1 MRPAAAA
8 DEIPMSPRL
17 KLGVVFSSM
26 LLTLMLVVGAVMG
39 KSEEK
44 DSAYRPL
51 AVYTEVL
58 ARIKSDYVE
67 EPDIEKV
74 TRGALQGLVEYLDP
88 MSSYLSKEQYEEYLE
103 RKGDSVD
110 DGQGW
115 STGLI
120 THKRGNYTAVI
131 GVLPGSAA
139 DKAGIKPG
147 DLIEAI
153 DDRSTRLMPPALLYA
168 RLGGQEGEPVRIL
181 VRSSSNYDDPV
192 EHRLVRTEPAFPEI
206 EREMIEGS
214 IGVITAKSLDS
225 DRVEQIG
232 KAVKALEKQ
241 GATSLILDLRGNAV
255 GSSDSGLRLAD
266 LFLSEG
272 RLATLKGQNS
282 PERTFDA
289 TPKSTVTELPLVVL
303 VDRPTSRGA
312 EIAAAALADNDRA
325 EVIGERTYGLAA
337 EQTTLELEDGA
348 ALLLSTAK
356 YYRGDGEPLHDD
368 GMTPEHSV
376 EPADLRRFRD
386 PENPTPEAEREDPF
400 VQKAVEILQG

>member
-1 MRPAAAA
+1 
-8 DEIPMSPRL
+8 
-17 KLGVVFSSM
+17 M

-67 EPDIEKV
+67 EPDIEMV

-88 MSSYLSKEQYEEYLE
+88 MSSYLSKDQFVEYQE
-103 RKGDSVD
+103 RKKDSVD
-110 DGQGW
+110 GGTGW

-120 THKRGNYTAVI
+120 THKRGNYTAVM
-131 GVLPGSAA
+131 GVIPGSPAA
-139 DKAGIKPG
+139 TAGIEPG

-168 RLGGQEGEPVRIL
+168 RLSGPAGEPVRIL

-192 EHRLVRTEPAFPEI
+192 EHRLVRTEPQLPEV
-206 EREMIEGS
+206 ERKIIEGDV
-214 IGVITAKSLDS
+214 GLITVKALDA
-225 DRVEQIG
+225 DRVEQVA

-241 GATSLILDLRGNAV
+241 GAASLILDLRGNAV

-266 LFLSEG
+266 LFISEG

-289 TPKSTVTELPLVVL
+289 TAKSTVTDLPLAVL

-312 EIAAAALADNDRA
+312 EIAASALADNKRA
-325 EVIGERTYGLAA
+325 AVVGERTYGLAA

-356 YYRGDGEPLHDD
+356 YFRADGEALHDD
-368 GMTPEHSV
+368 GMTPEHSI
-376 EPADLRRFRD
+376 EPAALRKFRD
-386 PENPTPEAEREDPF
+386 PENPTPKAERADPF
-400 VQKAVEILQG
+400 VEKAVEVLRG

>member
-1 MRPAAAA
+1 
-8 DEIPMSPRL
+8 
-17 KLGVVFSSM
+17 M

-44 DSAYRPL
+44 DSAYKPL

-67 EPDIEKV
+67 DPDIEKV

-88 MSSYLSKEQYEEYLE
+88 MSSYLSKEQYVEYQD
-103 RKGDSVD
+103 RKKNSA
-110 DGQGW
+110 DGGAGW

-120 THKRGNYTAVI
+120 THKRGNYTAVM
-131 GVLPGSAA
+131 GVIPGSPGE
-139 DKAGIKPG
+139 KAGIEPG

-168 RLGGQEGEPVRIL
+168 RLGGPAGEPVRIL

-192 EHRLVRTEPAFPEI
+192 EHRLVRTEPAFPEVGRSI
-206 EREMIEGS
+206 IEGDV
-214 IGVITAKSLDS
+214 GLITAQALDA
-225 DRVEQIG
+225 DRVEQVA
-232 KAVKALEKQ
+232 KAAKALEKQ
-241 GATSLILDLRGNAV
+241 GAKSLILDLRGNAV
-255 GSSDSGLRLAD
+255 SSSDSGLRLAD
-266 LFLSEG
+266 LFVSEG
-272 RLATLKGQNS
+272 RLAALKGQNS

-289 TPKSTVTELPLVVL
+289 SAKSTVSELPLAVL

-312 EIAAAALADNDRA
+312 EIAASALADTERA
-325 EVIGERTYGLAA
+325 AVVGERTYGLAA

-356 YYRGDGEPLHDD
+356 YYRADGEALHDD
-368 GMTPEHSV
+368 GMTPEHSI
-376 EPADLRRFRD
+376 EPAALRKFRD
-386 PENPTPEAEREDPF
+386 PENPTPKADREDPF
-400 VQKAVEILQG
+400 LVKAIEVLRG